1 MQKQNKGAKTWPGYA
16 GLAVGLVLIGYLL
29 FHEIDLEAAI
39 ERIRSIGIS
48 SVWILVPYLCLHILE
63 TLAWQRLFPKG
74 AKPVP
79 FIRLFK
85 IQLVAETVSMT
96 IPAGVAV
103 GEPLRPWLCR
113 KFLGI
118 PLPDGFASVA
128 VRKLLLGV
136 TQGIYTLL
144 GAIAGFGMLQS
155 VSSQVVG
162 FKGLGLIMVAA
173 ALFIT
178 VAISMLLLLLTNGKA
193 ASSLHGLMMKIPF
206 QKVRSWLLEQEAG
219 FAETD
224 RKLQHLKS
232 GGLAPLIP
240 VIVLYVCAWMTLA
253 VESYLILHFL
263 GLKVT
268 FFQVLAFDTALT
280 ILRAIFFF
288 IPSGLGI
295 QDLGY
300 LAFFHALGFPDYL
313 AYGGAFVMLR
323 RLKEIIW
330 YAIGYGVMFM
340 EGIHLQ
346 DAQQV
351 SEESE

>member
-1 MQKQNKGAKTWPGYA
+1 MQKQNNKARKWPGYA
-16 GLAVGLVLIGYLL
+16 GLVAGVALIGYL
-29 FHEIDLEAAI
+29 FSKVDFAASVKMI
-39 ERIRSIGIS
+39 GSIGIS

-63 TLAWQRLFPKG
+63 TLAWQKLFPKNVG
-74 AKPVP
+74 PVP
-79 FIRLFK
+79 FGALFR
-85 IQLVAETVSMT
+85 IQLVSETVSMT
-96 IPAGVAV
+96 LPAGVAV

-118 PLPDGFASVA
+118 PLTDGFASVA

-136 TQGIYTLL
+136 SQGIYTLL
-144 GAIAGFGMLQS
+144 GAIAGFGMLQA
-155 VSSQVVG
+155 VSSQMIG
-162 FKGLGLIMVAA
+162 FDGLGIIMVIAG
-173 ALFIT
+173 
-178 VAISMLLLLLTNGKA
+178 VAVAVVISMLLLLLTNGKA
-193 ASSLHGLMMKIPF
+193 ASGLHGLLMKIPLK
-206 QKVRSWLLEQEAG
+206 KVTAWLLKRQEG
-219 FAETD
+219 FSETD
-224 RKLQHLKS
+224 RKLQHFKS
-232 GGLAPLIP
+232 DGTGALLP
-240 VIVLYVCAWMTLA
+240 VLVLYVGAWMTLA

-268 FFQVLAFDTALT
+268 FLQVLAFDTALT

-323 RLKEIIW
+323 RLKEVIW

-351 SEESE
+351 SEESL